1 MNTQEII
8 LDFLNAYAGYPD
20 RSKLSREMITF
31 LRGFDARKSQ
41 ALFSHLLESESDV
54 FDPQSIEKLALAI
67 GQFQTINGKKPF
79 EEDTLPKMIVE
90 AFGRDKF
97 IQCHNIV
104 IAAGRTHHI
113 LKEEIKG
120 SSPAIMD
127 AKKKTWHACF
137 GKELVSSL
145 SFKQA
150 IKDLNVL
157 ILGETGTGK
166 ELFARVIQAA
176 AFWHSGPN
184 MAPTASVNV
193 AAFTESLIDSELFG
207 HKRGAFT
214 GAMQDRDGLVKASH
228 GGTFFLD
235 EVGDLPK
242 ETQVKL
248 LRVIE
253 TKKVRP
259 VGSDTEIEADVRY
272 ISATNK
278 DILHGDFRSDLYQRL
293 AGTVIQIPPLR
304 ERSQEDIEEIAE
316 VIIRN
321 CMDRE
326 SDFFSPLEVVKYLRE
341 RNAEGYHW
349 PGNVRELQSFIR
361 GVILGVHIKAKT
373 SQKQKAS
380 SQIQTSIIEL
390 PSELI
395 AGTWSEDELK
405 SWYFQY
411 VYEANDKN
419 MTRTA
424 QVLGINLSTIL
435 RRKGKTS

>member
-1 MNTQEII
+1 MNTKEII
-8 LDFLNAYAGYPD
+8 YELINAYAGYPD
-20 RSKLSREMITF
+20 RTKMSREMIAF
-31 LRGFDARKSQ
+31 LRGFNAFKSQ
-41 ALFSHLLESESDV
+41 MLFNYLLEGDDDTI
-54 FDPQSIEKLALAI
+54 DPQSIERLTLAI
-67 GQFQTINGKKPF
+67 GQFQTINGKNPYN
-79 EEDTLPKMIVE
+79 EGTLPEKVIA

-97 IQCHNIV
+97 IQCKNIV
-104 IAAGRTHHI
+104 IAAGRTYAI
-113 LKEEIKG
+113 LREEIKG
-120 SSPAIMD
+120 SSAAILE

-137 GKELVSSL
+137 GKELISSL

-166 ELFARVIQAA
+166 ELFARAIQAA
-176 AFWHSGPN
+176 AYWHEGERI
-184 MAPTASVNV
+184 APTASVNV

-207 HKRGAFT
+207 HIKGAFT
-214 GAMQDRDGLVKASH
+214 GAMQDRDGLIKASH

-253 TKKVRP
+253 TKRVRP
-259 VGSDTEIEADVRY
+259 VGSDTEIDADVRY

-278 DILHGDFRSDLYQRL
+278 DILHSDFRSDLYQRL

-326 SDFFSPLEVVKYLRE
+326 SDFFSSEEVVKYLRE
-341 RNAEGYHW
+341 RNSEGYHW

-361 GVILGVHIKAKT
+361 GVILGVYIRGKVSKEL
-373 SQKQKAS
+373 KQTRM
-380 SQIQTSIIEL
+380 IQGNAATI

-395 AGTWSEDELK
+395 EGIWTEEELK
-405 SWYFQY
+405 AWYFHY

-424 QVLGINLSTIL
+424 KRLGVNLSTIL

>member
-1 MNTQEII
+1 MNTLEII
-8 LDFLNAYAGYPD
+8 HAFIDAYAGYPD
-20 RSKLSREMITF
+20 RSNLSREMITF
-31 LRGFDARKSQ
+31 LRGFDARRSQ
-41 ALFSHLLESESDV
+41 TLFTYLLDIADDSL
-54 FDPQSIEKLALAI
+54 DPQSIEKLTLAI
-67 GQFQTINGKKPF
+67 GQFQAINDKKPY
-79 EEDTLPKMIVE
+79 EEDTLPQNIAE
-90 AFGRDKF
+90 AFGQEKLSLC
-97 IQCHNIV
+97 QNIV
-104 IAAGRTHHI
+104 TAAGRTYEI
-113 LKEEIKG
+113 LKERIKG
-120 SSPAIMD
+120 SSPAILE
-127 AKKKTWHACF
+127 AKKKIWHACF

-145 SFKQA
+145 TFKQA

-166 ELFARVIQAA
+166 ELFARAVQAA
-176 AFWHSGPN
+176 AYWHSGLK

-193 AAFTESLIDSELFG
+193 AAFTKSLIDSELFG

-214 GAMQDRDGLVKASH
+214 GAIQDRDGLIKASH

-259 VGSDTEIEADVRY
+259 VGSDTEIDADVRY

-278 DILHGDFRSDLYQRL
+278 DILHSDFRNDLYQRL

-326 SDFFSPLEVVKYLRE
+326 SDFFSSDEVVKYLRE
-341 RNAEGYHW
+341 RNSEGYQW

-361 GVILGVHIKAKT
+361 GVILGVHIKGKT
-373 SQKQKAS
+373 SKGPRDVAGIEEKK
-380 SQIQTSIIEL
+380 SIIPEEL
-390 PSELI
+390 F
-395 AGTWSEDELK
+395 AGTWTEEEMK
-405 SWYFQY
+405 AWYFQH
-411 VYEANDKN
+411 VYNANDKN

-424 QVLGINLSTIL
+424 QILGINLSTIL
-435 RRKGKTS
+435 RRKGKSS

>member
-1 MNTQEII
+1 MNTKEII
-8 LDFLNAYAGYPD
+8 HAFISAYAGYPD
-20 RSKLSREMITF
+20 RLNLSREMITF

-41 ALFSHLLESESDV
+41 TLFSYLLESESEGI
-54 FDPQSIEKLALAI
+54 DPQSVEKLVLAI

-79 EEDTLPKMIVE
+79 EDETLPKIIAE
-90 AFGRDKF
+90 AFGKEKMM
-97 IQCHNIV
+97 QCHNIAL
-104 IAAGRTHHI
+104 AAGRTYHI
-113 LKEEIKG
+113 LREEIKG
-120 SSPAIMD
+120 SSLAILD

-166 ELFARVIQAA
+166 ELFARAVQAA
-176 AFWHSGPN
+176 AFWHNGSM

-214 GAMQDRDGLVKASH
+214 GALQDRDGLIKASH

-253 TKKVRP
+253 TKRVRP

-278 DILHGDFRSDLYQRL
+278 DILHSDFRSDLYQRL

-316 VIIRN
+316 GIIRS

-326 SDFFSPLEVVKYLRE
+326 DDYFSSEGVVKYLRE
-341 RNAEGYHW
+341 RNAEGYSW

-361 GVILGVHIKAKT
+361 GVILGVHIGGKAVKI
-373 SQKQKAS
+373 SKIKDS
-380 SQIQTSIIEL
+380 KSIIPKEL
-390 PSELI
+390 LS
-395 AGTWSEDELK
+395 GTWTEEEMK
-405 SWYFQY
+405 AWYFQH
-411 VYEANDKN
+411 VYEANENN

-424 QVLGINLSTIL
+424 QILGINLSTIL
-435 RRKGKTS
+435 RRKGKSS